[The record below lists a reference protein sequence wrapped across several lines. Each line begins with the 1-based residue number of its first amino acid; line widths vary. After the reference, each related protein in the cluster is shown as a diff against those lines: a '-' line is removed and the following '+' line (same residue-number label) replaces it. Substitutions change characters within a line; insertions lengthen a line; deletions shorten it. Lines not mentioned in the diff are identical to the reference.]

1 MCWSVPWFFGS
12 PSVRFEIGGFFE
24 FVFAVHVGEE
34 SGARKIKAVDLDFV
48 RCFVDL
54 LSFGEAEAEEV
65 FGLLEGLRLGGCA
78 GALEVVETS
87 FVAGDGADDAGFV
100 EGGVGEGVV
109 VWPHVCACA
118 TGARSLR
125 MPRSNSA

>member
-12 PSVRFEIGGFFE
+12 PSVRFVIGGFFE
-24 FVFAVHVGEE
+24 FVFAVHLGEE
-34 SGARKIKAVDLDFV
+34 SGARKIKAIYLDFV
-48 RCFVDL
+48 RGLVDL

-65 FGLLEGLRLGGCA
+65 FGLLEGLGLGGFA
-78 GALEVVETS
+78 GALEFVEAL

-109 VWPHVCACA
+109 VAAP
-118 TGARSLR
+118 RLR
-125 MPRSNSA
+125 LCDGGFDLG